1 MDWHRMEM
9 KKEKEKHAAHLK
21 QLCNQINS
29 LKELQKAYEVSIG
42 RKDEVFMFIF
52 IFNWHLVNVLWGNK
66 CQEVIILVL
75 WGHKRKIYLETGKK
89 LMHRNKIYSSCSQSS
104 HFIFAVTLAPWC
116 FKSEFL
122 KIFLKK
128 LLRIFKNE

>member
-104 HFIFAVTLAPWC
+104 HFIFAVTLAPEW
-116 FKSEFL
+116 
-122 KIFLKK
+122 
-128 LLRIFKNE
+128 IFKDFFKETFKNF